1 MAARYTAFCERW
13 PEAGL
18 PALPSHAELKDK
30 LKLLE
35 SVLGVGFIDAR
46 GDHTGLYEDLI
57 IAFHLFRLRNR
68 ISGDFDSPGDAG
80 APCEFQELVLDR
92 AERLPKFLADKI
104 TPVYKDISLP
114 RAAWFELI
122 DISDE
127 LLGDLYATTTPAPRA
142 QSAPTPPEPRPPS
155 AAAPPAA
162 KRSRSEEAPK

>member
-1 MAARYTAFCERW
+1 MAARYTAFRERW

-18 PALPSHAELKDK
+18 PALPSHAELRDK

-92 AERLPKFLADKI
+92 VERLPGFLASEI
-104 TPVYKDISLP
+104 TSAYKDVSLP
-114 RAAWFELI
+114 RAAWFELF
-122 DISDE
+122 DIADE
-127 LLGDLYATTTPAPRA
+127 LLAELYIITPAPRA